1 MRKTLVNGTRAGD
14 GFDSLCD
21 VRLRHGFTGKMC
33 EGANQR
39 AAQIRNSVISIT

>member
-1 MRKTLVNGTRAGD
+1 MRKTLANSARAGD
-14 GFDSLCD
+14 GLDSLCD
-21 VRLRHGFTGKMC
+21 VWLRHGFTWRMC

>member
-1 MRKTLVNGTRAGD
+1 MRKTLANSARAGD
-14 GFDSLCD
+14 GFVSLCD
-21 VRLRHGFTGKMC
+21 VRLRHGFTRRMC